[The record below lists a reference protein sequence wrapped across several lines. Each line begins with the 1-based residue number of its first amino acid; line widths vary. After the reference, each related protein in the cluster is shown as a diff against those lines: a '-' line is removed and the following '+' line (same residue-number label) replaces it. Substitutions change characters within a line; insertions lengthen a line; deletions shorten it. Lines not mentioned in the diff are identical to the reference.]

1 MKKEMP
7 DQVGHDIL
15 REIYMST
22 FSKLSKYMGS
32 RKPLFPFA
40 LILSALSAIAG
51 LVPFLLMWLIIR
63 EILSGGDMTDI
74 RIFDYSIGAVLASV
88 ASVLLYFAALA
99 CSHLVAFR
107 LEGDLRRFAMKKL
120 MTAPLGF
127 FDKNPTGKLRKIIDD
142 NAAITHTFV
151 AHQMPD
157 ISSTILI
164 PIIALVMMFVFDWR
178 LGLAT
183 LVPIAYAIF
192 ILSTLGRKGT
202 KFMERYMQALEEM
215 NSEAVEYVRGIP
227 VVKVFQQT
235 IYSFKNFYKTIETYH
250 QMVTAYSNS
259 WKVPYCIYTTLVNG
273 FVLFLVPVAILIIG
287 NGDDVKLTIV
297 NMMIYVLVTPL
308 FSQCVMRSMYL
319 SNATNQAGIA
329 VDRINDIAR
338 TKDLEVC
345 DNPVPM
351 QKFDVEFRNV
361 NFTYPD
367 TDKQVLSDI
376 SLTVPAGH
384 TVALVGPSGGG
395 KSTIAKLLPR
405 FFDVEEGEITI
416 GGISVKQIDPKELMK
431 NISFVFQNTR
441 LFKMSILDNVR
452 YGTPDATLEQV
463 NEALDLAQCREIIDK
478 LPNGIH
484 TVIGSKGTYLSGGEQ
499 QRVVLARAILKNAPI
514 VVLDE
519 ATAFADP
526 ENERLIQEAL
536 RKLAKGKTVL
546 MIAHRL
552 TSIVN
557 ADEILVIENGEIVE
571 RGTHNELIEKSGVY
585 AKMWAEYQQSTTW
598 TLDNAKNGENV
609 GGENV

>member
-1 MKKEMP
+1 
-7 DQVGHDIL
+7 
-15 REIYMST
+15 MST

-32 RKPLFPFA
+32 RKPLFPLA

-63 EILSGGDMTDI
+63 EILSGGDMTNI

-99 CSHLVAFR
+99 CSHMVAFR

-202 KFMERYMQALEEM
+202 KFMERYMQSLEEM

-287 NGDDVKLTIV
+287 NGDDVKFTIV

-329 VDRINDIAR
+329 IDRINDIAR

-345 DNPVPM
+345 ENPVPM
-351 QKFDVEFRNV
+351 KEFNVEFKNV
-361 NFTYPD
+361 SFTYPD
-367 TDKQVLSDI
+367 TEKQVLHNI
-376 SLTVPAGH
+376 SLSVPTGR
-384 TVALVGPSGGG
+384 TVALVGASGGG
-395 KSTIAKLLPR
+395 KSTVAKLLPR
-405 FFDVEEGEITI
+405 FFDVDEGEITI

-431 NISFVFQNTR
+431 NVSFVFQNTR

-557 ADEILVIENGEIVE
+557 ADEIFVVENGEIVE

-585 AKMWAEYQQSTTW
+585 AKMWTEYQQSTTW

>member
-1 MKKEMP
+1 
-7 DQVGHDIL
+7 
-15 REIYMST
+15 
-22 FSKLSKYMGS
+22 MGS
-32 RKPLFPFA
+32 RKPLFPLA

-63 EILSGGDMTDI
+63 EILSGGDMTNI

-99 CSHLVAFR
+99 CSHMVAFR

-202 KFMERYMQALEEM
+202 KFMERYMQSLEEM

-329 VDRINDIAR
+329 IDRINDIAR

-345 DNPVPM
+345 ENPVPM
-351 QKFDVEFRNV
+351 KEFNVEFKNV
-361 NFTYPD
+361 SFAYPG
-367 TDKQVLSDI
+367 TEAQVLHNI
-376 SLTVPAGH
+376 SFAVPTGR
-384 TVALVGPSGGG
+384 TVALVGASGGG
-395 KSTIAKLLPR
+395 KSTVAKLLPR
-405 FFDVEEGEITI
+405 FFDVDEGEITI

-431 NISFVFQNTR
+431 NVSFVFQNTR

-478 LPNGIH
+478 LSNGIH

-557 ADEILVIENGEIVE
+557 ADEILVVENGEIVE

>member
-1 MKKEMP
+1 
-7 DQVGHDIL
+7 
-15 REIYMST
+15 MST

-32 RKPLFPFA
+32 RKPLFPLA

-63 EILSGGDMTDI
+63 EILSGGDMTNI

-99 CSHLVAFR
+99 CSHMVAFR

-202 KFMERYMQALEEM
+202 KFMERYMQSLEEM

-329 VDRINDIAR
+329 IDRINDIAR

-345 DNPVPM
+345 ENPVPM
-351 QKFDVEFRNV
+351 KEFNVEFKNV
-361 NFTYPD
+361 NFTYPG
-367 TDKQVLSDI
+367 TETQVLHDI
-376 SLTVPAGH
+376 SFSVPTGRI
-384 TVALVGPSGGG
+384 VALVGASGGG
-395 KSTIAKLLPR
+395 KSTVAKLLPR
-405 FFDVEEGEITI
+405 FFDVDSGEITI

-536 RKLAKGKTVL
+536 HKLAAGKTVL

-552 TSIVN
+552 TSVVN
-557 ADEILVIENGEIVE
+557 ADQIIVVEDGEIAE

>member
-1 MKKEMP
+1 
-7 DQVGHDIL
+7 
-15 REIYMST
+15 MST

-32 RKPLFPFA
+32 RKPLFPLA

-51 LVPFLLMWLIIR
+51 LVPFLLMWLIVR
-63 EILSGGDMTDI
+63 EILSGGDMTNI

-202 KFMERYMQALEEM
+202 KFMERYMQSLEEM

-329 VDRINDIAR
+329 IDRINDIAR

-345 DNPVPM
+345 ENPVPM
-351 QKFDVEFRNV
+351 QGFDVEFKNV
-361 NFTYPD
+361 NFTYPG
-367 TDKQVLSDI
+367 TEAQVLHNVSFA
-376 SLTVPAGH
+376 VPTGS
-384 TVALVGPSGGG
+384 TVALVGASGGG
-395 KSTIAKLLPR
+395 KSTVAKLLPR
-405 FFDVEEGEITI
+405 FFDVDSGEITI

-557 ADEILVIENGEIVE
+557 ADEILVVENGEIVE
-571 RGTHNELIEKSGVY
+571 RGTHNELIGKSGVY

>member
-1 MKKEMP
+1 
-7 DQVGHDIL
+7 
-15 REIYMST
+15 
-22 FSKLSKYMGS
+22 MGS
-32 RKPLFPFA
+32 RKPLFPLA

-51 LVPFLLMWLIIR
+51 LVPFLLMWLIVR
-63 EILSGGDMTDI
+63 EILSGGDMTNI

-202 KFMERYMQALEEM
+202 KFMERYMQSLEEM

-329 VDRINDIAR
+329 IDRINDIAR

-345 DNPVPM
+345 ENPVPM
-351 QKFDVEFRNV
+351 QGFDVEFKNV
-361 NFTYPD
+361 NFTYPG
-367 TDKQVLSDI
+367 TEAQVLHNI
-376 SLTVPAGH
+376 SFAVPTGS
-384 TVALVGPSGGG
+384 TVALVGASGGG
-395 KSTIAKLLPR
+395 KSTVAKLLPR
-405 FFDVEEGEITI
+405 FFDVDSGEITI

-557 ADEILVIENGEIVE
+557 VDEILVVENGEIVE

-609 GGENV
+609 GGKNV

>member
-1 MKKEMP
+1 
-7 DQVGHDIL
+7 
-15 REIYMST
+15 
-22 FSKLSKYMGS
+22 MGS
-32 RKPLFPFA
+32 RKPLFPLA

-51 LVPFLLMWLIIR
+51 LVPFLLMWLIVR
-63 EILSGGDMTDI
+63 EILSGGDMTNI

-99 CSHLVAFR
+99 CSHMVAFR

-202 KFMERYMQALEEM
+202 KFMERYMQSLEEM

-329 VDRINDIAR
+329 IDRINDIAR

-345 DNPVPM
+345 ENPVPM
-351 QKFDVEFRNV
+351 QGFDVEFKNV
-361 NFTYPD
+361 NFTYPG
-367 TDKQVLSDI
+367 TEAQVLHNI
-376 SLTVPAGH
+376 SFAVPTGS
-384 TVALVGPSGGG
+384 TVALVGASGGG
-395 KSTIAKLLPR
+395 KSTVAKLLPR
-405 FFDVEEGEITI
+405 FFDVDSGEITI

-557 ADEILVIENGEIVE
+557 VDEILVVENGEIVE

>member
-1 MKKEMP
+1 MN
-7 DQVGHDIL
+7 
-15 REIYMST
+15 T

-51 LVPFLLMWLIIR
+51 LVPFLLMWLIVR
-63 EILSGGDMTDI
+63 EILSGGDMTNI
-74 RIFDYSIGAVLASV
+74 RIFDYSIGAVMASV
-88 ASVLLYFAALA
+88 ASVLLYFGALA
-99 CSHLVAFR
+99 CSHMVAFR

-202 KFMERYMQALEEM
+202 KFMERYMQSLEEM

-329 VDRINDIAR
+329 IDRINDIAR

-345 DNPVPM
+345 ENPVPM
-351 QKFDVEFRNV
+351 KEFNVEFKNV
-361 NFTYPD
+361 NFAYPG
-367 TDKQVLSDI
+367 TETQVLHDI
-376 SLTVPAGH
+376 SFVVPTGR
-384 TVALVGPSGGG
+384 TVALVGASGGG

-405 FFDVEEGEITI
+405 FFDIDSGEITI

-452 YGTPDATLEQV
+452 YGMPNATLEQV
-463 NEALDLAQCREIIDK
+463 NEALNLAQCREIIDK
-478 LPNGIH
+478 LPGGID

-499 QRVVLARAILKNAPI
+499 QRVVLARAVLKNAPI

-536 RKLAKGKTVL
+536 RKLASGKTVL

-552 TSIVN
+552 TSVVN
-557 ADEILVIENGEIVE
+557 ADEILVVENGEIVE
-571 RGTHNELIEKSGVY
+571 RGTHNELVEKSGVY

-598 TLDNAKNGENV
+598 TLDNAKNDENV

>member
-1 MKKEMP
+1 
-7 DQVGHDIL
+7 
-15 REIYMST
+15 MST

-32 RKPLFPFA
+32 RKPLFPLA

-51 LVPFLLMWLIIR
+51 LVPFLLMWLIVR
-63 EILSGGDMTDI
+63 EILSGGDMTNI

-164 PIIALVMMFVFDWR
+164 PVIALVMMFVFDWR

-202 KFMERYMQALEEM
+202 KFMERYMQSLEEM

-329 VDRINDIAR
+329 IDRINDIAR

-345 DNPVPM
+345 ENPVPM
-351 QKFDVEFRNV
+351 QGFDVESKNV
-361 NFTYPD
+361 NFTYPG
-367 TDKQVLSDI
+367 TEAQVLHNI
-376 SLTVPAGH
+376 SFAVPTGS
-384 TVALVGPSGGG
+384 TVALVGASGGG
-395 KSTIAKLLPR
+395 KSTVAKLLPR
-405 FFDVEEGEITI
+405 FFDVDSGEITI

-557 ADEILVIENGEIVE
+557 ADEILVVENGEIVE

>member
-1 MKKEMP
+1 LKAYLVTQNYSTNIMN
-7 DQVGHDIL
+7 
-15 REIYMST
+15 T

-32 RKPLFPFA
+32 RKPLFPLA

-63 EILSGGDMTDI
+63 EILSGGDMTNI

-99 CSHLVAFR
+99 CSHMVAFR

-202 KFMERYMQALEEM
+202 KFMERYMQSLEEM

-329 VDRINDIAR
+329 IDRINDIAR

-345 DNPVPM
+345 ENPVPM
-351 QKFDVEFRNV
+351 KEFNVEFKNV
-361 NFTYPD
+361 SFTYPD
-367 TDKQVLSDI
+367 TEKQVLHNI
-376 SLTVPAGH
+376 SLSVPTGR
-384 TVALVGPSGGG
+384 TVALVGASGGG
-395 KSTIAKLLPR
+395 KSTVAKLLPR
-405 FFDVEEGEITI
+405 FFDVDEGEITI

-557 ADEILVIENGEIVE
+557 ADEILVVENGEIVE

>member
-1 MKKEMP
+1 MKK
-7 DQVGHDIL
+7 
-15 REIYMST
+15 T
-22 FSKLSKYMGS
+22 FSKLYAYMGS
-32 RKPLFPFA
+32 RKPLFPLA

-51 LVPFLLMWLIIR
+51 LVPFLLMWLIVR
-63 EILSGGDMTDI
+63 EILSGGDMTNI

-107 LEGDLRRFAMKKL
+107 LEGDLRRSAMKKL
-120 MTAPLGF
+120 MSAPLGF

-142 NAAITHTFV
+142 NAAITHTFI
-151 AHQMPD
+151 AHEMPD

-164 PIIALVMMFVFDWR
+164 PIVALVMMFVFDWR
-178 LGLAT
+178 LGLAS
-183 LVPIAYAIF
+183 LIPIAYALF
-192 ILSTLGRKGT
+192 TLGTLGRKGT
-202 KFMERYMQALEEM
+202 KFMERYMQSLEEM

-235 IYSFKNFYKTIETYH
+235 IYSFKNFYKTIEVYH

-259 WKVPYCIYTTLVNG
+259 WKKAYCIYTALVNG
-273 FVLFLVPVAILIIG
+273 FVLFLVPTAVLIIG
-287 NGDDVKLTIV
+287 NGDNVQQTIV

-345 DNPVPM
+345 ANPVPM
-351 QKFDVEFRNV
+351 KKYDVEFRNV

-376 SLTVPAGH
+376 SLSVPAGH

-405 FFDVEEGEITI
+405 FFDVDCGEITI
-416 GGISVKQIDPKELMK
+416 GGVPVKQINPKELMK
-431 NISFVFQNTR
+431 NVSFVFQNTR

-452 YGTPDATLEQV
+452 YGMPDATLEQV
-463 NEALDLAQCREIIDK
+463 NKALDLAQCREIIDK
-478 LPNGIH
+478 LPGGID

-536 RKLAKGKTVL
+536 HKLAAGKTVL

-552 TSIVN
+552 TSVVN
-557 ADEILVIENGEIVE
+557 ADQIIVVEEGEIAE
-571 RGTHNELIEKSGVY
+571 RGTHAELLEKNGIY
-585 AKMWAEYQQSTTW
+585 AKMWAEYQQSVTW
-598 TLDNAKNGENV
+598 TLDNSKDNE

>member
-1 MKKEMP
+1 
-7 DQVGHDIL
+7 
-15 REIYMST
+15 
-22 FSKLSKYMGS
+22 MGS
-32 RKPLFPFA
+32 RKPLFPLA

-51 LVPFLLMWLIIR
+51 LVPFLLMWLIVR
-63 EILSGGDMTDI
+63 EILSGGDMTNI
-74 RIFDYSIGAVLASV
+74 RIFDYSIGAVLTSV

-99 CSHLVAFR
+99 CSHMVAFR

-202 KFMERYMQALEEM
+202 KFMERYMQSLEEM

-329 VDRINDIAR
+329 IDRINDIAR

-345 DNPVPM
+345 ENPVPM
-351 QKFDVEFRNV
+351 QGFDVEFKNV
-361 NFTYPD
+361 NFTYPG
-367 TDKQVLSDI
+367 TEAQVLHNI
-376 SLTVPAGH
+376 SFAVPTGS
-384 TVALVGPSGGG
+384 TVALVGASGGG
-395 KSTIAKLLPR
+395 KSTVAKLLPR
-405 FFDVEEGEITI
+405 FFDVDSGEITI

-557 ADEILVIENGEIVE
+557 VDEILVVENGEIVE